1 MAVNAPRPRRRSVS
15 DIKSNLLRPATTSHF
30 DVFVQEPSMG
40 NWSQFKSDNQLSG
53 FDQNFLHLCC
63 SETVL
68 PGSSLATTEIN
79 NDFTGV
85 TERHAYRR
93 LFDDRIDLT
102 FYVMQDQSVPTPD
115 SILGRKSLVNQF
127 IKQKPSPNSYLPIRL
142 FEGWIKY
149 IANESIAGENSIVN
163 KYSSYKMRYPEEYY
177 GDIAITKYERDY
189 NHNMLKYN
197 FIGAYPISVSSI
209 PVSYDASDLLKCT
222 VSFSYIRYFIEQV
235 SGNKDNLG
243 QNPFAEITPLTAAQI
258 NQSFFTN
265 PIDFRFGSGFDYSKL
280 TVDNGIFNQSLNGGQ
295 LPSFFSEGYT
305 AQFVPQKFRNK

>member
-85 TERHAYRR
+85 TERHAHRR

-115 SILGRKSLVNQF
+115 NILGRKSLVNQF

-235 SGNKDNLG
+235 SGNKDILG
-243 QNPFAEITPLTAAQI
+243 QNPFAEITPLTGAQI
-258 NQSFFTN
+258 NQSYTN
-265 PIDFRFGSGFDYSKL
+265 PIDFGFDYSKL
-280 TVDNGIFNQSLNGGQ
+280 TADNGIFNQSRNGGQ
-295 LPSFFSEGYT
+295 NLFIPEGYT

>member
-40 NWSQFKSDNQLSG
+40 NWSQFKSDNQLLG

-102 FYVMQDQSVPTPD
+102 FYVMQDKSVPTPD
-115 SILGRKSLVNQF
+115 NILGRKSLVNQF

-243 QNPFAEITPLTAAQI
+243 QNPFAEITPLTGAQI
-258 NQSFFTN
+258 NQSFTN
-265 PIDFRFGSGFDYSKL
+265 PIDFGLGNDYSKF

-295 LPSFFSEGYT
+295 
-305 AQFVPQKFRNK
+305 VPFITEKIL

>member
-115 SILGRKSLVNQF
+115 SILGRKSLYNQF
-127 IKQKPSPNSYLPIRL
+127 AKQKPSPNSYLPIRL

-149 IANESIAGENSIVN
+149 IANESLAGENSIAN
-163 KYSSYKMRYPEEYY
+163 KNYSYRMRYPEEYY
-177 GDIAITKYERDY
+177 GGIAITKYERDY
-189 NHNMLKYN
+189 NQNMLKYN
-197 FIGAYPISVSSI
+197 FVGAYPISVSSI

-235 SGNKDNLG
+235 SGNKDILG
-243 QNPFAEITPLTAAQI
+243 QNPFAEITPLTGAQI
-258 NQSFFTN
+258 NQSFTN
-265 PIDFRFGSGFDYSKL
+265 PIDFGLGNDYSKF

-295 LPSFFSEGYT
+295 VPFITEG
-305 AQFVPQKFRNK
+305 FL

>member
-30 DVFVQEPSMG
+30 DVFVQEPPG
-40 NWSQFKSDNQLSG
+40 AEGYTWSDFKSDNQLSG

-115 SILGRKSLVNQF
+115 SILGRNSLANQF
-127 IKQKPSPNSYLPIRL
+127 AKQKPSPNSYLPIRL

-222 VSFSYIRYFIEQV
+222 VSFSYIRYYIEQV

-243 QNPFAEITPLTAAQI
+243 QNPFAEITPFTAAQI
-258 NQSFFTN
+258 NQSYTN
-265 PIDFRFGSGFDYSKL
+265 PIDFGFDYSKL
-280 TVDNGIFNQSLNGGQ
+280 TADNGIFNQSRNGGQ
-295 LPSFFSEGYT
+295 NPFIPEGYT

>member
-115 SILGRKSLVNQF
+115 SILGRKSLYNQF
-127 IKQKPSPNSYLPIRL
+127 AKQKPSPNSYLPIRL

-149 IANESIAGENSIVN
+149 IANESIAGENSIAN
-163 KYSSYKMRYPEEYY
+163 KNYSYRMRYPEEYY
-177 GDIAITKYERDY
+177 GGIAITKYERDY

-235 SGNKDNLG
+235 SGNKDILG
-243 QNPFAEITPLTAAQI
+243 QNPFAEITPLTGAQI
-258 NQSFFTN
+258 NQSFTN
-265 PIDFRFGSGFDYSKL
+265 PIDFGLGNDYSKF

-295 LPSFFSEGYT
+295 VPFITEG
-305 AQFVPQKFRNK
+305 FL

>member
-115 SILGRKSLVNQF
+115 SIFGRKSLVNQF

-149 IANESIAGENSIVN
+149 IANESIAGENSIAN
-163 KYSSYKMRYPEEYY
+163 KNYSYRMKYPEEYY
-177 GDIAITKYERDY
+177 GGIAITKYERDY

-222 VSFSYIRYFIEQV
+222 VSFSYIRYYIEQV
-235 SGNKDNLG
+235 SGNKDILG
-243 QNPFAEITPLTAAQI
+243 QNPFAEITPLTGAQI
-258 NQSFFTN
+258 NQSFTN
-265 PIDFRFGSGFDYSKL
+265 PIDFGLGNDYSKF
-280 TVDNGIFNQSLNGGQ
+280 TVDNGIFNQSRNGGQ
-295 LPSFFSEGYT
+295 NPFIPEGYT
-305 AQFVPQKFRNK
+305 AQFVPQGFRNK

>member
-115 SILGRKSLVNQF
+115 SILGRKSLYNQF
-127 IKQKPSPNSYLPIRL
+127 AKQKPSPNSYLPIRL

-149 IANESIAGENSIVN
+149 IANESLAGENSIAN
-163 KYSSYKMRYPEEYY
+163 KNYSYRMRYPEEYY
-177 GDIAITKYERDY
+177 GGIAITKYERDY

-235 SGNKDNLG
+235 SGNKDILG
-243 QNPFAEITPLTAAQI
+243 QNPFAEITPLTGAQI
-258 NQSFFTN
+258 NQSFTN
-265 PIDFRFGSGFDYSKL
+265 PIDFGLGNDYSKF

-295 LPSFFSEGYT
+295 VPFITEG
-305 AQFVPQKFRNK
+305 FL

>member
-115 SILGRKSLVNQF
+115 SIFGRKSLVNQF

-149 IANESIAGENSIVN
+149 IANESIAGENSIAN
-163 KYSSYKMRYPEEYY
+163 KNYSYRMKYPEEYY
-177 GDIAITKYERDY
+177 GGIAITKYERDY

-222 VSFSYIRYFIEQV
+222 VSFSYIRYYIEQV
-235 SGNKDNLG
+235 SGNKDILG
-243 QNPFAEITPLTAAQI
+243 QNPFAEITPLTGAQI
-258 NQSFFTN
+258 NQSFTN
-265 PIDFRFGSGFDYSKL
+265 PIDFGFDYSKL
-280 TVDNGIFNQSLNGGQ
+280 TVDNGIFNQSRNGGQ
-295 LPSFFSEGYT
+295 NPFIPEGYT
-305 AQFVPQKFRNK
+305 AQFVPQGFRNK

>member
-30 DVFVQEPSMG
+30 DVFIQEPPG
-40 NWSQFKSDNQLSG
+40 AEEYTWEKFKSDNQLLG

-85 TERHAYRR
+85 TERHAHRR

-102 FYVMQDQSVPTPD
+102 FYVMQDKSVPTPD
-115 SILGRKSLVNQF
+115 NILGRKSLVNQF

-235 SGNKDNLG
+235 SGNKDILG
-243 QNPFAEITPLTAAQI
+243 QNPFAEITPLTGAQI
-258 NQSFFTN
+258 NQSFTN
-265 PIDFRFGSGFDYSKL
+265 PIDFGLGNDYSKF